1 MASTD
6 YKTGEQKPIREP
18 LPRDMGDAQRLMRD
32 LAGIFLS
39 SSQRPPAASF
49 ESGPKPESAP
59 VDFSAPQPDLMYRT
73 LVEQIP
79 AVVFVAYLDEGKSH
93 AYVSPQVEAA
103 LGFSQEEWLE
113 DPILWYRQ
121 IHPEDKSRWSSEV
134 AEMLVGGKSLKSA
147 YRVLSREGRVVWF
160 RCEAKMVRH
169 PDGTPWFVLGVGF
182 DITELKEAAQALHE
196 QTKSLRSLSTKLL
209 ELQDQER
216 RRIARELHDGI
227 GQYLVALKLNIE
239 LLESSES
246 TDQKEL
252 WTESER
258 LLEHCLSDLRN
269 LSYLLHP
276 PLLDEAG
283 LLPAIKAYIEGFST
297 RSGIEADLQVP
308 AAFPKA
314 PKGVEIALFR
324 VLQESLTNVVRHSG
338 TKRVV
343 IVLQADGQTAS
354 LTVTDFGRGI
364 PTNLLEKFRADSS
377 RSGVGLAGMRERVS
391 ELGGR
396 FEIKS
401 DRRGTAVAIVLPLEE
416 RRRTYRPVPSQ
427 AAVGHRNCP

>member
-1 MASTD
+1 MASAD
-6 YKTGEQKPIREP
+6 YKTAEQDPIREG
-18 LPRDMGDAQRLMRD
+18 LPSDLGDAQRLMSE
-32 LAGIFLS
+32 LAAMFRS
-39 SSQRPPAASF
+39 SSQKPPTASF
-49 ESGPKPESAP
+49 ESSSKPDSIP
-59 VDFSAPQPDLMYRT
+59 VNFSVPQPDLMYRT

-93 AYVSPQVEAA
+93 AYVSPQIESA

-113 DPILWYRQ
+113 DPILWYQQ
-121 IHPEDKSRWSSEV
+121 IHPEDKGRWRLEV
-134 AEMLVGGKSLKSA
+134 AEMLVTGKSLKSA

-169 PDGTPWFVLGVGF
+169 PDGNPWFILGVGF

-196 QTKSLRSLSTKLL
+196 QTQSLRSLSTKLL

-246 TDQKEL
+246 NDQKEL

-258 LLEHCLSDLRN
+258 LLEQCLSDIRN

-283 LLPAIKAYIEGFST
+283 LLPAIKAYIEGFSA
-297 RSGIEADLQVP
+297 RSGIEADLEVP
-308 AAFPKA
+308 AAFPTA

-338 TKRVV
+338 TKRVD
-343 IVLQADGQTAS
+343 IVLQCDGQTAS
-354 LTVTDFGRGI
+354 LKVTDFGRGI
-364 PTNLLEKFRADSS
+364 PANLLEKFRADSA

-401 DRRGTAVAIVLPLEE
+401 DKRGTEVVIVLPLEE
-416 RRRTYRPVPSQ
+416 RRRTYRPVKPK
-427 AAVGHRNCP
+427 AAVGHRN